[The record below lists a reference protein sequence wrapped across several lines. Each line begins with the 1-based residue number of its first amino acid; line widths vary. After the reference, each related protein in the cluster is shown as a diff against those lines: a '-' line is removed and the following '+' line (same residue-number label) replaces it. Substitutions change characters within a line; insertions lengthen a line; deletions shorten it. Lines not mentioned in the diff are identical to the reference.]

1 MPPGK
6 CSSACAQSLEMQDA
20 LPVSVVPVVVF
31 ACGNPSRGDDA
42 LGPLLLDQ
50 LQIWLDEEGLAD
62 GFELISDFQW
72 QVEHAL
78 DLVGRRL
85 ALFVDAGQQTPA
97 PFAFRQV
104 QARDST
110 ITGTHALSPEAVLSV
125 LARISQQPVP
135 PAFVLC
141 VAGASFELGDGLSA
155 AAARNADCTRE
166 CGGEYFRLEDYRLQ
180 PFRANG
186 VVYFWK
192 SLTDF
197 AA

>member
-155 AAARNADCTRE
+155 AAARNADCAFELLKNLCRVSRFDAWQVKVSDQE
-166 CGGEYFRLEDYRLQ
+166 AKGAPSPQ
-180 PFRANG
+180 A
-186 VVYFWK
+186 
-192 SLTDF
+192 
-197 AA
+197 

>member
-20 LPVSVVPVVVF
+20 LSVSVAPVVVF

-97 PFAFRQV
+97 PWLWPPGNWAGSCAGRRGMRNEHPVRFAPGRGTRPERAVLASERLPGLGDDPRQV
-104 QARDST
+104 A
-110 ITGTHALSPEAVLSV
+110 GT
-125 LARISQQPVP
+125 
-135 PAFVLC
+135 
-141 VAGASFELGDGLSA
+141 
-155 AAARNADCTRE
+155 
-166 CGGEYFRLEDYRLQ
+166 LEDREILSTRRHSRSGQ
-180 PFRANG
+180 TDVHPRAVFVDELIVG
-186 VVYFWK
+186 
-192 SLTDF
+192 DP
-197 AA
+197 

>member
-20 LPVSVVPVVVF
+20 LSVSVAPVVVF

-72 QVEHAL
+72 QIEHAL

-104 QARDST
+104 QACDST

-125 LARISQQPVP
+125 LVRISPQPVP

-155 AAARNADCTRE
+155 AAGAQRRLCVRTAEKPLPIVPLRRLAGE
-166 CGGEYFRLEDYRLQ
+166 GERPGGRR
-180 PFRANG
+180 R
-186 VVYFWK
+186 
-192 SLTDF
+192 S
-197 AA
+197 